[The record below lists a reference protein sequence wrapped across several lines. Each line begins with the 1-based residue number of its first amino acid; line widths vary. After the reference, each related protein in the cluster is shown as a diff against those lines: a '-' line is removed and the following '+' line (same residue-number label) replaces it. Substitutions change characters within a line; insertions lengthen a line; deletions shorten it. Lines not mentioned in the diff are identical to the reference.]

1 MIHDGEKMLDDGCHL
16 VPGKEWLAHER
27 SFSSLWNKSYT
38 WVTHYHHC
46 SLAHSDIDNA
56 HIVTMDEID
65 GQVDFPQAEYEPE
78 HNVHGAFALREKL
91 SQVSVMQAIY
101 EVVWRVTWISLK
113 IRAKVTQI
121 SYIKSKARRSG
132 LQRKCKC
139 IYIRTIRTC
148 GSSQSMFFRKPFC
161 VLFGISMD
169 KSDAGKTLC
178 L

>member
-65 GQVDFPQAEYEPE
+65 GQVDFPQ

-101 EVVWRVTWISLK
+101 EVVWRVTWISSDLRPLLWK
-113 IRAKVTQI
+113 IFRVVATRIELCRSTSTNMFRAITGEVACV
-121 SYIKSKARRSG
+121 SK
-132 LQRKCKC
+132 LMPVK
-139 IYIRTIRTC
+139 
-148 GSSQSMFFRKPFC
+148 
-161 VLFGISMD
+161 
-169 KSDAGKTLC
+169 
-178 L
+178 